1 MIDTFLSE
9 FASKSGWNE
18 ASTDRLRSAGEETL
32 SSMMPQ
38 EDDDAA
44 NGKKRLTIS
53 GHFGDRKIELEFMAT
68 AEEENLEDKL
78 AYLSEQPEI
87 RDERDFSFRL
97 LQHYASSVQ
106 HHK

>member
-1 MIDTFLSE
+1 MIDSFLSE

-68 AEEENLEDKL
+68 AEDENLEDKR